1 MVPADFANFFL
12 ATAGAGGALIGL
24 LFVAISI
31 NPERTFSADAPM
43 ERQAVA
49 GSAFTALVNAFF
61 VSTAALIPGE
71 SLGPVA
77 IALSITGLLNTLRV
91 GIQLVRY
98 QLRLPRDG
106 ARNLALRIAR
116 SATIVLISL
125 VLYTF
130 QLTNALDLTLH
141 PATTGD
147 VYAICSLILAIYGVG
162 LTRAWELLGA
172 PRAGFLS
179 FLNPLASF
187 RTARQKSA
195 TPAPPAP
202 TKAADD
208 TAPTRGVS
216 AEAGHEQARAG
227 RSAPPAAS

>member
-1 MVPADFANFFL
+1 MVPATFANFFL

-31 NPERTFSADAPM
+31 NPERTFGEGAPR

-77 IALSITGLLNTLRV
+77 IAMSIVGLLNTFRA
-91 GIQLVRY
+91 GAQLVVY
-98 QLRLPRDG
+98 QLHLPRRG
-106 ARNLALRIAR
+106 ARDLALRIAR
-116 SATIVLISL
+116 SATILLISL

-130 QLTNALDLTLH
+130 EFTNALDLTQH
-141 PATTGD
+141 PAITGD
-147 VYAICSLILAIYGVG
+147 VYAICALILAIYGVG

-172 PRAGFLS
+172 PRTGMLA
-179 FLNPLASF
+179 FLNPLAGL
-187 RTARQKSA
+187 RE
-195 TPAPPAP
+195 AP
-202 TKAADD
+202 TDPVDASSDKALQHAAAD
-208 TAPTRGVS
+208 TA
-216 AEAGHEQARAG
+216 HER
-227 RSAPPAAS
+227 R